1 MAEFA
6 PEVLTAA
13 ARQREVEIT
22 TVGRRSGQPRRAV
35 VWLSTDGRRLFI
47 RSGGGLGRHWPRNLL
62 AKAEGV
68 LHVGGLEVP
77 FKARHLTDVVHAR
90 EVSHLVRAKYGPQV
104 AHSTEGQPPTPGEQ
118 ASFELTPG

>member
-1 MAEFA
+1 MGAEA
-6 PEVLTAA
+6 PSGLFGRTPG
-13 ARQREVEIT
+13 VEIT
-22 TVGRRSGQPRRAV
+22 TVGRRSGRPRRTI

-62 AKAEGV
+62 AQAEGV
-68 LHVGGLEVP
+68 LHVGGREVP
-77 FKARHLTDVVHAR
+77 FKARHLTDVGDAR
-90 EVSHLVRAKYGPQV
+90 EVSQLVRAKYGPEV